1 VLCQQF
7 DDGFESDSDFSDT
20 SNEHIEFYSEN
31 NVDRLS
37 NASDSFS
44 RPKTRERRLPIL
56 GNNISGIGLQE
67 SRTFFRKKTL
77 MLRTEEVNDDLES
90 SDDEQL
96 VLDGDYI
103 LRTALLKDQDIQAL
117 SAKEMRYCLLKCC
130 KVHIGQDEIG
140 KKMVEIYKKPEVRE
154 ITEEEVNTIVIQ
166 FLRDIRKQDNNK
178 KILDLMD
185 NIQHQVEKICP
196 FGSMMRIVYRLDNQ
210 NNDVWWIPNRDESY
224 WGLLRIQHVMDHFM
238 KSTNGKTP
246 ILIKDVFQQSKF
258 GIDKLCS
265 VSVNGEKKIISDDI
279 AEAWESI
286 IREVSSVTSG
296 NLHSIPKHLYKFHLF
311 WIPLKHLNITHYK
324 KHAFMKQSME
334 DDSISLSSLASFD
347 EEKPMVSQ
355 NAMIMFF
362 LWKKKNDKVN
372 NIKDIKRQSIFSFN
386 INSNHKTTSIRTKF
400 LIQALHDISDIF
412 GAHHE
417 KIFAR

>member
-210 NNDVWWIPNRDESY
+210 NNDVW
-224 WGLLRIQHVMDHFM
+224 
-238 KSTNGKTP
+238 
-246 ILIKDVFQQSKF
+246 
-258 GIDKLCS
+258 
-265 VSVNGEKKIISDDI
+265 
-279 AEAWESI
+279 
-286 IREVSSVTSG
+286 
-296 NLHSIPKHLYKFHLF
+296 
-311 WIPLKHLNITHYK
+311 
-324 KHAFMKQSME
+324 
-334 DDSISLSSLASFD
+334 
-347 EEKPMVSQ
+347 
-355 NAMIMFF
+355 
-362 LWKKKNDKVN
+362 
-372 NIKDIKRQSIFSFN
+372 
-386 INSNHKTTSIRTKF
+386 
-400 LIQALHDISDIF
+400 
-412 GAHHE
+412 
-417 KIFAR
+417 